1 MGLFPLFQCGIFK
14 FANCKRLPEGIGIF
28 LGFSLGLLR
37 FTGMSLDLMVNGM
50 DATIVVFLCPDSV
63 GLIAH
68 DLYDLLVLSAYSK
81 FLVILIPEFWRCF

>member
-1 MGLFPLFQCGIFK
+1 
-14 FANCKRLPEGIGIF
+14 
-28 LGFSLGLLR
+28 
-37 FTGMSLDLMVNGM
+37 MSLDLMVNGM